1 MTLKNSKIIAAA
13 LSLGLVLTACGNN
26 NTAEKPQE
34 PAATTEEN
42 KDAATE
48 ENKDEAATDDAAKE
62 DASKDDAAEENKD
75 EAATD
80 TANQADYDFSVVSR
94 EEGSGTR
101 GAFIEIVGLEEE
113 NDAGEKEDKTT
124 VDAVVQNSTNGVM
137 TSVAQDPNAIGYIS
151 LGSLNDTVKAVKIEG
166 VEATEENIADGSY
179 KISRPFN
186 LAFKEAEL
194 DEISTDFLKY
204 CMSTEAQEIVKEEGY
219 VPLDNTE
226 SYEAAEGLSG
236 NITVAGSTSVTP
248 LMEKFIEAYKEL
260 NPDVQIDLQS
270 TGSSAGIEA
279 VIDGSAQIAMASRE
293 LKDEEKEQLKPE
305 VIAVDGIAVIVNKE
319 SKIEDL
325 TVEQLKQIFSGEVK
339 NTGDLK

>member
-13 LSLGLVLTACGNN
+13 LSLGLVLSACGNN
-26 NTAEKPQE
+26 AAENKTEE

-42 KDAATE
+42 KEAETNEEETTE
-48 ENKDEAATDDAAKE
+48 EP
-62 DASKDDAAEENKD
+62 AAEE
-75 EAATD
+75 EASED
-80 TANQADYDFSVVSR
+80 TADQADYDFSVISR

-101 GAFIEIVGLEEE
+101 GAFIELVGLEEE
-113 NDAGEKEDKTT
+113 GADGSKEDKTT

-151 LGSLNDTVKAVKIEG
+151 LGSLNDTVKPVKVEG
-166 VEATEENIADGSY
+166 VEATEENIVNGSY

-186 LAFKEAEL
+186 LAYKEDKL
-194 DEISTDFLKY
+194 NDISKDFLAY
-204 CMSTEAQEIVKEEGY
+204 CLSTEAQEIVKEEGY
-219 VPLDNTE
+219 VPLSDTKA
-226 SYEAAEGLSG
+226 YEGAEGLSG
-236 NITVAGSTSVTP
+236 SITVAGSTSVTP

-279 VIDGSAQIAMASRE
+279 VIDESADIAMASRE
-293 LKDEEKEQLKPE
+293 LKDEEKEQLTPE
-305 VIAVDGIAVIVNKE
+305 VIATDGIAVVVNTE
-319 SKIEDL
+319 SKVEDL
-325 TVEQLKQIFSGEVK
+325 TVEQLRQIFAGEIT

>member
-13 LSLGLVLTACGNN
+13 LSLGLVLSACGNN
-26 NTAEKPQE
+26 AAEEKTEE

-42 KDAATE
+42 TEAETTEEEPAEEETAEEPAEEEATE
-48 ENKDEAATDDAAKE
+48 
-62 DASKDDAAEENKD
+62 
-75 EAATD
+75 D
-80 TANQADYDFSVVSR
+80 TADQADYDFSVISR

-101 GAFIEIVGLEEE
+101 GAFIELVGLEVK
-113 NDAGEKEDKTT
+113 NDDGSKEDQTT

-151 LGSLNDTVKAVKIEG
+151 LGSLNDTVKAIKVEG
-166 VEATEENIADGSY
+166 VEATEENIVNGSY

-186 LAFKEAEL
+186 LAYKEDKL
-194 DEISTDFLKY
+194 NDISKDFLAY
-204 CMSTEAQEIVKEEGY
+204 CLSTEAQEIVKEEGY
-219 VPLDNTE
+219 VPLSDTKA
-226 SYEAAEGLSG
+226 YEGAEGLSG
-236 NITVAGSTSVTP
+236 SITVAGSTSVTP

-279 VIDGSAQIAMASRE
+279 VIDESADIAMASRE

-305 VIAVDGIAVIVNKE
+305 VIATDGIAVVVNTE
-319 SKIEDL
+319 SKVEDL
-325 TVEQLKQIFSGEVK
+325 TVEQLRQIFAGEIK